1 MAAPIF
7 ILDYVQGIA
16 RKRSF
21 ANVSQAVL
29 LARVEGKG
37 SFESKKWL
45 IIRGFAT
52 FCADNAAGDASHL
65 LVCGSA
71 LDWSRTLHSEMLIC
85 LTRQRT
91 KPLFTF
97 TLPNYKSEDQQLSS
111 LGAGVSFKTRV
122 GVFDNSEQLV
132 PRSYELPELSW
143 NTIAGRLETTTIKIL
158 KFDARLEASGL
169 AAGWQSRC
177 DMIEAVRAMI
187 LDGQMLDV
195 GDLVLHDAGMDVRHP
210 THELTRA
217 AAALRARRTALAR
230 KAPWP
235 LSIDGL
241 AALRGI
247 APVKADS
254 GGQRQP
260 GRPDRDDEATYLL
273 SADDADPWK
282 AHFAEIDALLD
293 RTNKVLA
300 GETALPKS
308 RSHLVY
314 DPDQDEAEAE
324 DLWLDVVKRTSTWP
338 AVAAAAVTWQAW
350 LDLNLYT
357 RQPWLGLIM
366 AASILRARGLTSA
379 LLPLAGGFKRSR
391 FRPQGREGET
401 ERLEG
406 FCQVLEEAL
415 TVSHKDLDRLVLARE
430 LMGRVT
436 AKTRSNSKLPALVE
450 LFLSRPLVT
459 VPLGA
464 KLLDVTPKAID
475 LMLTQLGGALPR
487 ELTGRTRYRAWGIV

>member
-1 MAAPIF
+1 M
-7 ILDYVQGIA
+7 
-16 RKRSF
+16 
-21 ANVSQAVL
+21 
-29 LARVEGKG
+29 
-37 SFESKKWL
+37 
-45 IIRGFAT
+45 T
-52 FCADNAAGDASHL
+52 
-65 LVCGSA
+65 
-71 LDWSRTLHSEMLIC
+71 
-85 LTRQRT
+85 
-91 KPLFTF
+91 
-97 TLPNYKSEDQQLSS
+97 
-111 LGAGVSFKTRV
+111 
-122 GVFDNSEQLV
+122 
-132 PRSYELPELSW
+132 
-143 NTIAGRLETTTIKIL
+143 
-158 KFDARLEASGL
+158 
-169 AAGWQSRC
+169 
-177 DMIEAVRAMI
+177 EAVRALI

-247 APVKADS
+247 APTKADAAGS
-254 GGQRQP
+254 QQHKKL
-260 GRPDRDDEATYLL
+260 DQNDDVTYLL

-282 AHFAEIDALLD
+282 ALFAEIDALLD

-300 GETALPKS
+300 GETALPRS

-338 AVAAAAVTWQAW
+338 AVAAAAVAWQAW

-366 AASILRARGLTSA
+366 AASILRARGLTST
-379 LLPLAGGFKRSR
+379 LLPLAGGFKQSK
-391 FRPQGREGET
+391 FRPQGREGAT
-401 ERLEG
+401 VKLEG

-415 TVSHKDLDRLVLARE
+415 TVSHKDLDRLVLARK
-430 LMGRVT
+430 LTSRVT
-436 AKTRSNSKLPALVE
+436 VKTRSNSKLSALVE

-459 VPLGA
+459 VPLAA
-464 KLLDVTPKAID
+464 KLLQVTPKAVD
-475 LMLTQLGGALPR
+475 LMLVQLGGALPR